1 MISKVQTA
9 SLVKRGVYNYL
20 FKRPFGI
27 SFEVT
32 HNCNAKCRH
41 CHLGDKVSEN
51 RASPEELGEICRQ
64 LKPVLA
70 QLSGGEPLLRRDLE
84 QIVENFKRPNR
95 APYIDI
101 TTNGA
106 LLTKERYFSLLN
118 AGVDQIGLSLD
129 YPDERHDTFR
139 GIPGLFSRIEKLI
152 NSLSPNGEIAISFI
166 CTIQSDNFR
175 DLVKMV
181 ELAQKWK
188 VKINFSTY
196 TWLRTNNKDYLVS
209 KEEIPELRSIVDE
222 ILNLKKKNN
231 NVLTSEYLFNKMIEF
246 FKNEGMP
253 NCRSGEKFFNVNPDG
268 SISPCGLHIKNYKSP
283 QELRE
288 KFMSDINCDSCYTSI
303 RGNTEKPFWYLL
315 KDNFELIK
323 NY

>member
-1 MISKVQTA
+1 MISTA
-9 SLVKRGVYNYL
+9 RTLSLIKRGVGNYFL
-20 FKRPFGI
+20 NRPLGV

-32 HNCNAKCRH
+32 HNCNAKCKH
-41 CHLGDKVSEN
+41 CHLGYKVNEN
-51 RASPEELGEICRQ
+51 RATPEKLGEICRE
-64 LKPVLA
+64 LNPVLA
-70 QLSGGEPLLRRDLE
+70 QLSGGEPLLRKDLE

-101 TTNGA
+101 TTNGI
-106 LLTKERYFSLLN
+106 LLTKERYSKLLD

-129 YPDERHDTFR
+129 YPDKRHDTFR
-139 GIPGLFSRIEKLI
+139 GVPGLFGRIENLI
-152 NSLSPNGEIAISFI
+152 NSLNTNSEIAISFI

-175 DLVKMV
+175 DLVGMV
-181 ELAQKWK
+181 ELAQKWNVK
-188 VKINFSTY
+188 VNFSTY

-209 KEEIPELRSIVDE
+209 KEDIPELRKIVNE
-222 ILNLKKKNN
+222 VLVLRKKYK

-246 FKNEGMP
+246 FENEGMP
-253 NCRSGEKFFNVNPDG
+253 NCKSGEKFFNVNPDG
-268 SISPCGLHIKNYKSP
+268 SISPCGLHIKNYKSQ

-288 KFMSDINCDSCYTSI
+288 NFLKDIICEYCYTSL

>member
-1 MISKVQTA
+1 MITKLCAA

-20 FKRPFGI
+20 FKRPFGV

-32 HNCNAKCRH
+32 HNCNAKCKH
-41 CHLGDKVSEN
+41 CHLGAKVSEN
-51 RASPEELGEICRQ
+51 RASPEKLGEICRQ

-70 QLSGGEPLLRRDLE
+70 QLSGGEPLLRNDLE
-84 QIVENFKRPNR
+84 KIVKNFKRPNR

-101 TTNGA
+101 TTNGI
-106 LLTKERYFSLLN
+106 LLTKERYNKLLD

-139 GIPGLFSRIEKLI
+139 GVPGLFNRIENLI
-152 NSLSPNGEIAISFI
+152 NSLSSNGQIAISFI

-175 DLVKMV
+175 DLDKMV
-181 ELAQKWK
+181 ELAQKWNVK
-188 VKINFSTY
+188 VNFSTY
-196 TWLRTNNKDYLVS
+196 TWLRTNDKGYLVS
-209 KEEIPELRSIVDE
+209 KEDIPELRKIVNDV
-222 ILNLKKKNN
+222 INLKRKYN

-246 FKNEGMP
+246 FENESMP
-253 NCRSGEKFFNVNPDG
+253 NCRTGERFFNVNPDG
-268 SISPCGLHIKNYKSP
+268 SISPCGLRIKNYKSQ
-283 QELRE
+283 QELRD
-288 KFMSDINCDSCYTSI
+288 KFKTEINCESCYTSI